1 MFCGAFVFQS
11 GICPVL
17 VFLAAR
23 VSLVFPL
30 QSVSIHHFLG
40 SHVEILFRLFWLRTK
55 SIGKQKYS
63 YHFSLYIYT
72 YIFKKTSREISLK
85 ISLPVR
91 DSGQMT
97 VLKSWQNYKCV
108 FLASP
113 VCCLWC
119 QRGWLASLC
128 LCVAGSKTTP
138 SSMSGTCCYACWGR
152 AASVRCTRSVWG
164 GADML

>member
-1 MFCGAFVFQS
+1 M
-11 GICPVL
+11 
-17 VFLAAR
+17 
-23 VSLVFPL
+23 
-30 QSVSIHHFLG
+30 SVSVLHFVVSPLNSQG
-40 SHVEILFRLFWLRTK
+40 LYFCRKV
-55 SIGKQKYS
+55 QKCSPFFLLLEAMLKFFSGYS
-63 YHFSLYIYT
+63 DWEQNQMENKNTLNNPLSIYT
-72 YIFKKTSREISLK
+72 YLKKTSREISLK

-138 SSMSGTCCYACWGR
+138 SSTSGTCCYACWGR